1 MATVGI
7 ILQKP
12 CMAKSQALDRDQV
25 RLGDIQEQADSDGG
39 YDGQK
44 QLTPHDSQ
52 DDEYADGNDEVP
64 YIALY
69 IRGIIL
75 ALQVHQFAL
84 WGVDRSGL
92 RRPLVGRPHLAHRW
106 DDGQGEQGHDD
117 HSGDSIKH
125 KGNDPVKGRNAAPV
139 AQFWDAGLSKEK
151 TGKEHSP
158 SGEGEQSADRGAGGI
173 E

>member
-1 MATVGI
+1 MAAMT
-7 ILQKP
+7 
-12 CMAKSQALDRDQV
+12 AR
-25 RLGDIQEQADSDGG
+25 
-39 YDGQK
+39 K

-125 KGNDPVKGRNAAPV
+125 KGNDPVKGRDAAPV
-139 AQFWDAGLSKEK
+139 AQLWDAASAKKRPEK
-151 TGKEHSP
+151 NTAQVEKGSRAQTGAPVES
-158 SGEGEQSADRGAGGI
+158 I
-173 E
+173 T

>member
-12 CMAKSQALDRDQV
+12 VHGQV
-25 RLGDIQEQADSDGG
+25 ASLGQGHDPLGDIQEQADSDGS

-92 RRPLVGRPHLAHRW
+92 RRPLVGPPA
-106 DDGQGEQGHDD
+106 
-117 HSGDSIKH
+117 SC
-125 KGNDPVKGRNAAPV
+125 P
-139 AQFWDAGLSKEK
+139 
-151 TGKEHSP
+151 
-158 SGEGEQSADRGAGGI
+158 
-173 E
+173 